1 MHKTFYNYLIS
12 NILYLLYLIYFKLYL
27 FVNITRDE
35 IVFSNDSSAIILLEH
50 TEYKQGDSY
59 MKAVSKMAAVVFPAL
74 DCDIV
79 HSVDTQHSTAMVQ
92 H

>member
-1 MHKTFYNYLIS
+1 MLLPYMMKT
-12 NILYLLYLIYFKLYL
+12 
-27 FVNITRDE
+27 
-35 IVFSNDSSAIILLEH
+35 
-50 TEYKQGDSY
+50 
-59 MKAVSKMAAVVFPAL
+59 VSKMAAVVFPAL